1 MNVDSKDRWV
11 LLGGLGSKCNELLL
25 NKIGY
30 SFWISDLNDLLYK
43 AGKENDSES
52 ELYSF
57 KESIWSN
64 LLRICD
70 GIKFDSF
77 VEAESEFTQE
87 LKNLFPQI
95 EFEEEKEINKVK
107 RVKIYVWYNF
117 GVNFITSYNCKRGI
131 FTLSN
136 SGITCEVIS
145 HLKSTFSLEFDEKRK
160 LLLDLFKKLVIQGD
174 LFSDLTSSISL
185 DSQNQSRIEEAPI
198 ENKVIESFCYST
210 CKVLNC
216 VEHLEFTSELING
229 LSIRNVMNYLSKELL
244 SISNFD
250 ENQHENEKTD
260 VIASVL
266 RSEGYIHQYLNIK
279 IPIEIWW
286 KIFDFL
292 DNNSLSQ
299 VSILNKSFKYIWLI
313 YHRNNLLPHQ
323 RRSVTWL
330 LERESHSGEGHWLF
344 ENPIRYLTSSEDIF
358 KYLSIWHYL
367 RISDVSQIVN
377 SQHLEKIIWDN
388 NQNYLMGI
396 KIHPKFL
403 ASNISYQVF
412 QRKSSIALYINHT
425 NKIIHLGFCP
435 KSRNEFREQEYSQT
449 KGGIFC
455 DEPGLGKTLTV
466 LSLISKTS
474 NKVSNI
480 HKDDGTS
487 YFEYPFG
494 VKDLLYKINQP
505 ELGINF
511 MISHKTSPIKL
522 VNISTQDESNSQYLY
537 QNNVINKNSDLIP
550 TGATLI
556 IVPNHLIQHW
566 IEEIKKWYKTDVIV
580 TYNSNNH
587 SKKSISTNKRIYP
600 HNYKSHDSNHDILI
614 YLFDDPSKDEIIEPY
629 ILAQAKAVILSY
641 RMLTKQFQL
650 CKVKQ
655 KYKRAFL
662 TNTKGKNQNNKD
674 IKQDLKDPFFRQE
687 MSPILRIKWLRLIID
702 EGHNI
707 GNSEISS
714 TLYQQFIFKI
724 KSEFKWIMSGTPLP
738 ISIIKSINTNIPNI
752 LKFLQLPIIC
762 DKTRNYEQESIR
774 NSRRSYNNDDNN
786 TNLKSIQESSQ
797 INYCNN
803 SNNYSILK
811 LISKSSINGK
821 LSPIGIFTIFTQI
834 ASIIVLNQKNQC
846 LRNYLPNLIGPIKKV
861 IQPFIDNEFYI
872 YNIICELTQRNLFCT
887 YFSQDNIDSL
897 LHPCNLNYRQ
907 EVIWNFRFASI
918 LGFTMNIK
926 DFILDDNKLQLIKNM
941 NLSIPYISV
950 SMKDIQELR
959 LMFENKHPNYENDH
973 FYQIESTLRMEFVLD
988 YFTNIKLSSPQSSN
1002 SFNYYNCDS
1011 CNEILLFPLIIPCPK
1026 LHLVCTYCIM
1036 EKHGYI
1042 PIHVNLNISKNCNN
1056 SKKKLYWTK
1065 RGPIK
1070 FCIVCGE
1077 NIQINSDFF
1086 DRLQV
1091 PIQISHIELK
1101 NDNSIS
1107 NSGSSSSSSSSSS
1120 SIPNSCLISNYKE
1133 YNNIIPLFNFPLIT
1147 QLKILLT
1154 KNYKSNEIE
1163 KNILELYQKF
1173 TDITVNNINNYLYNY
1188 IHSFGNS
1195 LLPFIDIY
1203 QNIPLISIGLIS
1215 LSSSKLRYILHCILK
1230 DIEENPKI
1238 KIMIVSSLWQQ
1249 LDFLYY
1255 TLTILFNIGTCRY
1268 YPHIPKSELQ
1278 RSISN
1283 FKKDDSNNI
1292 QEINNKFPVLLLSI
1306 DIGSHGLDLS
1316 CVSNI
1321 YILDPIS
1328 DESIENQTISRAYR
1342 IRSNNITSSSFVK
1355 VKYCLIQD
1363 TFEDILYDYIQ
1374 YKRFIFQN
1382 NNSKTSSL
1390 NNFLKEDDL
1399 DKVKRSN
1406 KRRKRSSISSSSSS
1420 SSYGGN
1426 SHIRKNMNLDSN
1438 IIINN
1443 NLDSNLIPNH
1453 IINTQESNFL
1463 DLDPTQ
1469 LLLRIFLK

>member
-25 NKIGY
+25 NKIGNSY
-30 SFWISDLNDLLYK
+30 WISDLNDLINSS
-43 AGKENDSES
+43 GEENDSGS

-57 KESIWSN
+57 KENIWTD

-77 VEAESEFTQE
+77 VEVESEFIQE
-87 LKNLFPQI
+87 LNNLFPQI
-95 EFEEEKEINKVK
+95 EFEEKEKKEINKVR

-117 GVNFITSYNCKRGI
+117 GVNFLTSYNCKRGI

-136 SGITCEVIS
+136 SGTACEVIS

-160 LLLDLFKKLVIQGD
+160 SILELFTKLVIQGD
-174 LFSDLTSSISL
+174 LFSDLTSSLSL
-185 DSQNQSRIEEAPI
+185 DSQNQSRIEEATI
-198 ENKVIESFCYST
+198 ETSFCYSK

-216 VEHLEFTSELING
+216 IEHLEFTSDLING

-244 SISNFD
+244 SIGNYD
-250 ENQHENEKTD
+250 KNQHGNEKID

-266 RSEGYIHQYLNIK
+266 RNEGYFYQNLNIK
-279 IPIEIWW
+279 IPIEIWCR
-286 KIFDFL
+286 IFDFL
-292 DNNSLSQ
+292 DDDSLSQ
-299 VSILNKSFKYIWLI
+299 VSTLNQSFKYIWLI
-313 YHRNNLLPHQ
+313 YHRNDLLPHQ
-323 RRSVTWL
+323 RRSVIWL
-330 LERESHSGEGHWLF
+330 LERESHSKEGHWLF
-344 ENPIRYLTSSEDIF
+344 ENPIKYLTSSQDVF

-367 RISDVSQIVN
+367 RICDVSQIVN
-377 SQHLEKIIWDN
+377 SENLEKIIWDN
-388 NQNYLMGI
+388 NQSYLMGI
-396 KIHPKFL
+396 KTHPKFL
-403 ASNISYQVF
+403 ASNISYQAF

-435 KSRNEFREQEYSQT
+435 KSRNEFRVQEYSQT
-449 KGGIFC
+449 QGGIFC

-480 HKDDGTS
+480 HKDDGIS

-511 MISHKTSPIKL
+511 MTSHKVSPIKL
-522 VNISTQDESNSQYLY
+522 VNISTQDESHPQYSY
-537 QNNVINKNSDLIP
+537 QNNAINKNLDLIP

-566 IEEIKKWYKTDVIV
+566 IEEIKKWYKTDTIVI
-580 TYNSNNH
+580 YNGDIHSN
-587 SKKSISTNKRIYP
+587 KSISTSKRVYP
-600 HNYKSHDSNHDILI
+600 HNYKSHDSNHDFLI
-614 YLFDDPSKDEIIEPY
+614 YIFDDPSKDEIIQPY
-629 ILAQAKAVILSY
+629 FLAQAKAVILSY

-662 TNTKGKNQNNKD
+662 TNTRAKNHHDKD
-674 IKQDLKDPFFRQE
+674 NKQDLKDPFFRQE

-774 NSRRSYNNDDNN
+774 DSRRSYKMDYDDNN
-786 TNLKSIQESSQ
+786 NANLKSIQEPSQ
-797 INYCNN
+797 IYYSNN
-803 SNNYSILK
+803 SNSYSILK
-811 LISKSSINGK
+811 LISKSSIHGK
-821 LSPIGIFTIFTQI
+821 LSPIGIFTVFTQI
-834 ASIIVLNQKNQC
+834 ASIVVLNQKNQC

-926 DFILDDNKLQLIKNM
+926 DFILDDNKLHLIKNM

-950 SMKDIQELR
+950 SIKDIQELR
-959 LMFENKHPNYENDH
+959 LMLENKHPNYENDH
-973 FYQIESTLRMEFVLD
+973 FYQIESISRMEFVLD
-988 YFTNIKLSSPQSSN
+988 YFTNIKLSPPKSSN
-1002 SFNYYNCDS
+1002 SFYYYNCDS
-1011 CNEILLFPLIIPCPK
+1011 CNEIILFPLIIPCPK

-1042 PIHVNLNISKNCNN
+1042 PIHVNLNISKNCNS
-1056 SKKKLYWTK
+1056 SKKKLFWNK
-1065 RGPIK
+1065 RGPIQ
-1070 FCIVCGE
+1070 FCIVCGKHV
-1077 NIQINSDFF
+1077 QINSDFF

-1101 NDNSIS
+1101 NDDSIS
-1107 NSGSSSSSSSSSS
+1107 NLSSSSSSV
-1120 SIPNSCLISNYKE
+1120 PNSCLISNHKE
-1133 YNNIIPLFNFPLIT
+1133 YNNMIPLFNFPLIA
-1147 QLKILLT
+1147 QLKMLLT
-1154 KNYKSNEIE
+1154 KDYKSNEIE
-1163 KNILELYQKF
+1163 KNIVELYQKF

-1195 LLPFIDIY
+1195 LLPFIDTY

-1268 YPHIPKSELQ
+1268 YPNIPKSELQ

-1283 FKKDDSNNI
+1283 FKKDYDNNI
-1292 QEINNKFPVLLLSI
+1292 QEINNQFPVLLLSI

-1342 IRSNNITSSSFVK
+1342 IRSNSSTTSSFVK

-1363 TFEDILYDYIQ
+1363 TFEDMLYDYIQ
-1374 YKRFIFQN
+1374 YKRFIFQD
-1382 NNSKTSSL
+1382 NSKKSSL
-1390 NNFLKEDDL
+1390 NNCLKEDDL
-1399 DKVKRSN
+1399 DKVKRSS
-1406 KRRKRSSISSSSSS
+1406 KRRKRNSISSSS

-1426 SHIRKNMNLDSN
+1426 SHIRKNMSLDSSN
-1438 IIINN
+1438 IINN
-1443 NLDSNLIPNH
+1443 SNSNPNPNH
-1453 IINTQESNFL
+1453 IFNTQESSFL